1 MPKLHIHFTRGASF
15 TAWLVRF
22 WTRSEFAHVSIS
34 GDGYCIDAAPKRGVS
49 FREKPAASKQINF
62 DINEAQQARLDRFIK
77 EELGSGYDWIGDIA
91 CGLPWMAR
99 ESSSRWFCS
108 EFACA
113 ALQEMGIVRSSIY
126 PWRMSPQAFY
136 DLLSDHADGI
146 TELPHHG

>member
-1 MPKLHIHFTRGASF
+1 MSKLHVHFTRGSSF

-34 GDGYCIDAAPKRGVS
+34 SDWGCIDAAPTRGVS
-49 FREKPAASKQINF
+49 FREKPENSKSIIF
-62 DINEAQQARLDRFIK
+62 DINDAQQSRLDHFIK
-77 EELGSGYDWIGDIA
+77 DELGSGYDWLGDIA
-91 CGLPWMAR
+91 CALPWTMR
-99 ESSSRWFCS
+99 ESKSRWFCS

-126 PWRMSPQAFY
+126 PWRMSPQALY